1 MNTGKY
7 VFAQVTDFLPRRQ
20 FDLIVF
26 KHNGNKYV
34 KHFTCWNHM
43 LCMMF
48 GQLGYRE
55 SLSDLVLCIDA
66 HKSKSYHL
74 GLGLNVS
81 KNNLAKA
88 NEHRDWKIYAEYA
101 YFLINQARSECF
113 SDDFKLVLQGNVYAF
128 DSSVIDVCLNVFW
141 WAKFRKAKGAIKLH
155 TLFDVKTNIPCFIH
169 ITEASVHDV
178 NALDE
183 LTYENESFYV
193 LDKGYVDF
201 KRLYKIHRANAYFVT
216 RAKNNF
222 RFKWQKSRKTN
233 RKEGVMCDQSVLLSG
248 FYASINYPEKIRR
261 IKYYDKDTDKTFV
274 FLTNNFEL
282 SPLDIALL
290 YKYRWRVELFF
301 KWIKQHLKILTFW
314 GTSENAV
321 KTQVYIAILTY
332 TLVAI
337 IKNKLQSALSTY
349 EILQI
354 LSMSLLD
361 KTPIKELINKP
372 YRQNIKELVSNQLN
386 MF

>member
-20 FDLIVF
+20 FDIIVY
-26 KHNGNKYV
+26 KHNGNHYV

-74 GLGLNVS
+74 GLGLNIS

-101 YFLINQARSECF
+101 YFLINQARRECF

-233 RKEGVMCDQSVLLSG
+233 RKEGVMCDQLVLLSG

>member
-1 MNTGKY
+1 MIVGKY
-7 VFAQVTDFLPRRQ
+7 VFAQATDFLPRRQ
-20 FDLIVF
+20 FDCIVNRY
-26 KHNGNKYV
+26 NGNRYI
-34 KHFTCWNHM
+34 KHFTCWNQM
-43 LCMMF
+43 LCMML
-48 GQLGYRE
+48 GQLGNRK
-55 SLSDLVLCIDA
+55 SLSNLVLCIEA
-66 HKSKSYHL
+66 HGAKSYHL
-74 GLGLNVS
+74 GLGRNIS

-88 NEHRDWKIYAEYA
+88 NQQRNWRIYAEYA
-101 YFLINQARSECF
+101 YLLIKQAREECLADNF
-113 SDDFKLVLQGNVYAF
+113 ELVLQGNVYAF
-128 DSSVIDVCLNVFW
+128 DSTVIDLCLNVFW

-155 TLFDVKTNIPCFIH
+155 TLFDVETNIPCFIH

-183 LTYENESFYV
+183 LEYEKDSFYV

-201 KRLYKIHRANAYFVT
+201 KRLNRIHKANAYFVT
-216 RAKNNF
+216 RAKENF
-222 RFKWQKSRKTN
+222 KFKWQKSRKN
-233 RKEGVMCDQSVLLSG
+233 YRKKGVMCDQLVLLGG
-248 FYASINYPEKIRR
+248 FYAGINYPEKMRR
-261 IKYYDKDTDKTFV
+261 IKYYDSETDKTFT

-282 SPLDIALL
+282 SALDIALL
-290 YKYRWRVELFF
+290 YKYRWRIELFF

-321 KTQVYIAILTY
+321 KTQVYIAIITY

-337 IKNKLQSALSTY
+337 IKSRLQSPLSTY

-354 LSMSLLD
+354 LSISLLV

-372 YRQNIKELVSNQLN
+372 YRQNVKEPLYSQLK

>member
-1 MNTGKY
+1 MNNGKY
-7 VFAQVTDFLPRRQ
+7 VFAQITEFLPRRQ
-20 FDLIVF
+20 FDTIVNKF
-26 KHNGNKYV
+26 NGNHYI

-48 GQLGYRE
+48 GQLGNRE

-66 HKSKSYHL
+66 HKPKAYHL
-74 GLGLNVS
+74 GLGINIS

-88 NEHRDWKIYAEYA
+88 NENRDWRIYAEYA
-101 YFLINQARSECF
+101 YLLIAQARQECI
-113 SDDFKLVLQGNVYAF
+113 SDDFKLALQGNVYAF
-128 DSSVIDVCLNVFW
+128 DSSVIDLCLNIFW

-155 TLFDVKTNIPCFIH
+155 TLFDVKTSIPCFIH

-178 NALDE
+178 NILDE
-183 LTYENESFYV
+183 LEYEKESFYV
-193 LDKGYVDF
+193 LDKAYVDF
-201 KRLYKIHRANAYFVT
+201 KRLYSINQAKAYFVT
-216 RAKNNF
+216 RAKDNFNF
-222 RFKWQKSRKTN
+222 RWQKSMKCN
-233 RKEGVMCDQSVLLSG
+233 RKKNVMCDQLILLSG
-248 FYASINYPEKIRR
+248 FYARKNYPKKLRR
-261 IKYYDKDTDKTFV
+261 IKYYDVETDKTFI
-274 FLTNNFEL
+274 FLTNNFDL
-282 SPLDIALL
+282 PALDIALL

-314 GTSENAV
+314 GTTENAV
-321 KTQVYIAILTY
+321 KIQVYIAILTY

-337 IKNKLQSALSTY
+337 VKNKLQSPLSTY

-361 KTPIKELINKP
+361 KTPVKELINKP
-372 YRQNIKELVSNQLN
+372 YRQNIKELLYSQLK

>member
-20 FDLIVF
+20 FDLIVY
-26 KHNGNKYV
+26 KHNGNHYV

-74 GLGLNVS
+74 GLGLNIS

-101 YFLINQARSECF
+101 YFLINQARRECF

-233 RKEGVMCDQSVLLSG
+233 RKEGVMCDQLVLLSG

>member
-1 MNTGKY
+1 MNNGKY
-7 VFAQVTDFLPRRQ
+7 VFAQITEFLPRRQ
-20 FDLIVF
+20 FDTIVNKF
-26 KHNGNKYV
+26 NGNHYI

-48 GQLGYRE
+48 GQLGNRE

-66 HKSKSYHL
+66 HKPKAYHL
-74 GLGLNVS
+74 GLGINIS

-88 NEHRDWKIYAEYA
+88 NENRDWRIYAEYA
-101 YFLINQARSECF
+101 YLLIAQARQECI
-113 SDDFKLVLQGNVYAF
+113 SDDFKLALQGNVYAF
-128 DSSVIDVCLNVFW
+128 DSSVIDLCLNIFW

-155 TLFDVKTNIPCFIH
+155 TLFDVKTSIPCFIH

-178 NALDE
+178 NILDE
-183 LTYENESFYV
+183 LEYEKESFYV
-193 LDKGYVDF
+193 LDKAYVDF
-201 KRLYKIHRANAYFVT
+201 KRLYSINQAKAYFVT
-216 RAKNNF
+216 RAKDNFNF
-222 RFKWQKSRKTN
+222 RWQKSMKCN
-233 RKEGVMCDQSVLLSG
+233 RKKNVMCDQLILLSG
-248 FYASINYPEKIRR
+248 FYARKNYPKKLRR
-261 IKYYDKDTDKTFV
+261 IKYYDVETDKTFI
-274 FLTNNFEL
+274 FLTNNFDL
-282 SPLDIALL
+282 PALDIALL

-314 GTSENAV
+314 GTTENAV
-321 KTQVYIAILTY
+321 KIQVYIAILTY

-337 IKNKLQSALSTY
+337 VKNKLQSPLSTY

-361 KTPIKELINKP
+361 KTPVKELINKP
-372 YRQNIKELVSNQLN
+372 YRQNVKELVYSQLK

>member
-1 MNTGKY
+1 MNSGKY
-7 VFAQVTDFLPRRQ
+7 VFAQLTDFLPRRQ
-20 FDLIVF
+20 FDAIVN
-26 KHNGNKYV
+26 KYNGNHYV

-48 GQLGYRE
+48 GQLGNRE
-55 SLSDLVLCIDA
+55 SLSDLVICIDA
-66 HKSKSYHL
+66 HKAKSYHL
-74 GLGLNVS
+74 GLGINIS

-88 NEHRDWKIYAEYA
+88 NEHRDWRIYAEYA
-101 YFLINQARSECF
+101 YLLISQARRECL

-128 DSSVIDVCLNVFW
+128 DATVIDLCLNVFW
-141 WAKFRKAKGAIKLH
+141 WAKFRKAKGAVKLH

-178 NALDE
+178 KVLDE
-183 LTYENESFYV
+183 LEYEKDSYYV
-193 LDKGYVDF
+193 LDKAYVDF
-201 KRLYKIHRANAYFVT
+201 KRLYKIQSANAYFVT
-216 RAKNNF
+216 RAKENF
-222 RFKWQKSRKTN
+222 RFKWQKSNKTN
-233 RKEGVMCDQSVLLSG
+233 RKKGVMCDQLVLLSG
-248 FYASINYPEKIRR
+248 FYASINYPEKMRR
-261 IKYYDKDTDKTFV
+261 IKYYDAETDKTFI
-274 FLTNNFEL
+274 FLTNNLEL
-282 SPLDIALL
+282 PALEIALL

-321 KTQVYIAILTY
+321 KIQVYVAILTY

-337 IKNKLQSALSTY
+337 IKNKLQSHLSTY
-349 EILQI
+349 AILQI

-372 YRQNIKELVSNQLN
+372 YCQNVKEPLYSQLK